1 MPSPSL
7 LTKIGVFIG
16 LTVGVF
22 SCSKSE
28 QYVALKDNNKVD
40 TAFKIEMQ
48 KCPNLQ
54 TTCFFVNSNDTM
66 TLNVSWIAINQYY
79 FYDTLHIKK
88 GSQLIYTDKL
98 YYQTVPFKF

>member
-1 MPSPSL
+1 MRWL
-7 LTKIGVFIG
+7 IILII
-16 LTVGVF
+16 LA
-22 SCSKSE
+22 SCSKEAVTPQRQQELSI
-28 QYVALKDNNKVD
+28 D
-40 TAFKIEMQ
+40 TTFRIEMQ